1 MRGRAD
7 RSQATDVPAPRSPA
21 GGFGAADDP
30 AAPSP
35 PGSRSRPA
43 DRSDDPA
50 RASVS
55 LSMPALASGNQINGG
70 FYKGFFRSLLSSTI
84 ITRFNVPTTSTTAM
98 PTVNWNSDRRNK
110 RRTGRSADAASA
122 NG

>member
-1 MRGRAD
+1 MSRAD

-35 PGSRSRPA
+35 PGSRSRPG

-70 FYKGFFRSLLSSTI
+70 FYKGFFRSLL
-84 ITRFNVPTTSTTAM
+84 
-98 PTVNWNSDRRNK
+98 
-110 RRTGRSADAASA
+110 TGDRSAILDGKTWFAEWFQL
-122 NG
+122 